1 MTALQNSFK
10 LKTHQNKDIEQFVK
24 EKTHTLKNTATP
36 MRRYNLL
43 PEQQYRMS
51 EWAVLK
57 KLKWQA
63 AYQPHYYQTLMVV
76 YQYVLLKSYI

>member
-51 EWAVLK
+51 E
-57 KLKWQA
+57 
-63 AYQPHYYQTLMVV
+63 
-76 YQYVLLKSYI
+76 